1 VPAVR
6 SLLLAAAGAALLL
19 AACGGDDGPSTAPAD
34 CTRVTGG
41 KATLVAED
49 LRWDTECLRAP
60 VGDLTFTVR
69 NEDDGVKHDL
79 EVHGGTMERA
89 KTPLFSGPASET
101 LDVTLPAPG
110 RYSFVCTIHSQMEG
124 ELYAERPA

>member
-6 SLLLAAAGAALLL
+6 SLLAAAGLAALVLTG
-19 AACGGDDGPSTAPAD
+19 CGGDDGPTTAPSD
-34 CTRVTGG
+34 CTPVTGG
-41 KATLVAED
+41 KTTLVASN
-49 LRWDTECLRAP
+49 LRWSTECLRAP

-79 EVHGGTMERA
+79 EVYGGTMERA

-101 LDVTLPAPG
+101 LEVTLPAPG
-110 RYSFVCTIHSQMEG
+110 RYSFVCTIHAQMEG
-124 ELYAERPA
+124 DLFAEPPA